1 MTRKLLL
8 VAVALVSMMS
18 AASAQY
24 RGGSYSELNDS
35 ETVRALKEHVGYIS
49 SAALEGRAAGSEGE
63 KSAAEYL
70 YMLLEEKG
78 VEMLCGKEGDI
89 FGIAAAEGDTIVS
102 RNVIGVVQG
111 YDPKLRDRYIVVGA
125 RIDNM
130 APNMMTIDGEPF
142 EQIYYGANGNASG
155 VAMLAELAGMVSTGS
170 ALFRRSVIFIGFGA
184 SKAAFAGS
192 WYFLNRSFKDVD
204 KIDAM
209 INLDMLGTGD
219 VFYAYTSSNPDLN
232 SMVSSMTSQMLPV
245 YPELTTHEVYS
256 SDHIS
261 FYASEIPSVLFTTGS
276 YPEHDTPRDTQ
287 SILDYDMMEREL
299 EYIYNFTRT
308 IANTDRMPEFRPGAY
323 DSRTDD
329 KAYSFNDC
337 DTKPS
342 FMGHYDPRSFIQKW
356 IYQYLRYPQEA
367 VRDGIQGRVYVEFTI
382 EKNGDV
388 SGVHVTKGIDEL
400 LDNEA
405 VRVISASPR
414 WKAGKI
420 DGKPVRTYL
429 TVPVDFVLEKKSKKR
444 SFGIKK

>member
-1 MTRKLLL
+1 
-8 VAVALVSMMS
+8 MS

-35 ETVRALKEHVGYIS
+35 ETVRTLKEHVGYLS

-63 KSAAEYL
+63 KCAAEYL
-70 YMLLEEKG
+70 YTLLERTG
-78 VEMLCGKEGDI
+78 VEMLCGSEGDI
-89 FGIAAAEGDTIVS
+89 FGIAAAEGDTLVS

-125 RIDNM
+125 RIDNL
-130 APNMMTIDGEPF
+130 APNMMTIDGKPF

-155 VAMLAELAGMVSTGS
+155 VAMLAELAGMVSKGNV
-170 ALFRRSVIFIGFGA
+170 LFRRSVIFVGFGA
-184 SKAAFAGS
+184 SKAACAGS

-219 VFYAYTSSNPDLN
+219 VFYAYTSSNPDLD
-232 SMVSSMTSQMLPV
+232 SMVSSMTSQILPIF
-245 YPELTTHEVYS
+245 PELTTHEPYS

-261 FYASEIPSVLFTTGS
+261 FYASGIPSVFFTTGF
-276 YPEHDTPRDTQ
+276 YTEHDSHRDTQ
-287 SILDYDMMEREL
+287 SILNYELMEREL

-308 IANTDRMPEFRPGAY
+308 ISNTDRMPEFRPGAY
-323 DSRTDD
+323 GSRQTDE

-367 VRDGIQGRVYVEFTI
+367 VREGIQGRVYVEFTI

-414 WKAGKI
+414 WKPGKI

-429 TVPVDFVLEKKSKKR
+429 TVPVDFVLERKSKRR